1 VPCLYRRLHLT
12 PCSLQ
17 ATPIVQVALLPK
29 SVSDLPLLVEGLRLL
44 NQADAFVEVTVQTN
58 GEHVLGAAGE
68 VHLERCIKDL
78 EERFAGV
85 LLNVRP
91 SRRRETHIHIFV
103 PSPHRTGQFLHHE
116 LRLFGW

>member
-1 VPCLYRRLHLT
+1 MLSLCVEWRCSAALHRLLETETLILT
-12 PCSLQ
+12 HPSSSSLQ
-17 ATPIVQVALLPK
+17 ASPIVQVALLPK
-29 SVSDLPLLVEGLRLL
+29 NVGDLPLLVEGLRLL

-85 LLNVRP
+85 PLNVRGP
-91 SRRRETHIHIFV
+91 PCTHGV
-103 PSPHRTGQFLHHE
+103 RCE
-116 LRLFGW
+116 

>member
-1 VPCLYRRLHLT
+1 
-12 PCSLQ
+12 LQ

-29 SVSDLPLLVEGLRLL
+29 NVSDLPLLVEGLRLL

-85 LLNVRP
+85 PLNVRP
-91 SRRRETHIHIFV
+91 SA
-103 PSPHRTGQFLHHE
+103 PPPHSHRHS
-116 LRLFGW
+116 RC